1 MLSDEELV
9 IYELGLHLHMPIY
22 KLADEMTYEELLG
35 WMNYFERRPIGWRDD
50 DRVFKILQTQGV
62 KGNPWSHFPSLKPI
76 YSPVVLNNDTNGIK
90 NLRNSV
96 LYHKML
102 SATGGD
108 QVDIL
113 KELE

>member
-1 MLSDEELV
+1 
-9 IYELGLHLHMPIY
+9 MPIHR
-22 KLADEMTYEELLG
+22 LVDEMPYEELLG
-35 WMNYFERRPIGWRDD
+35 WMNYFERRPVGWRDD

-62 KGNPWSHFPSLKPI
+62 KGKPWSHFPSLKPI
-76 YSPVVLNNDTNGIK
+76 YSPPVTNEASNGLM
-90 NLRNSV
+90 NLKNSV

-108 QVDIL
+108 TLDIL